1 MKNKYLLVFLL
12 LSVLGC
18 VSSVNNKKQHLKIKP
33 FDTTPLRM
41 VALDTMAYNEFLYY
55 ETVKVKIKISFTSIL
70 QVIGQENDLEKNINV
85 NRNWY
90 RDTINRNRYIDTI
103 NYFIGHV
110 DSFDVTKFNDKYFY
124 RYSTHLMK
132 GLLDKGN
139 VKVFD
144 KYQNIYADSIIIVWY
159 SELYDGW
166 DGVMGRR
173 FCLKNKDMFYDTEDM
188 TFVK

>member
-1 MKNKYLLVFLL
+1 MKNKALLILVVFTM
-12 LSVLGC
+12 LGC
-18 VSSVNNKKQHLKIKP
+18 FSSVNNKKQYSKTKP

-55 ETVKVKIKISFTSIL
+55 ETVKVKIKMSLTSIL
-70 QVIGQENDLEKNINV
+70 QAIERKNNLAKDIHV
-85 NRNWY
+85 KRNWD
-90 RDTINRNRYIDTI
+90 RDSINRNRYIDTI

-110 DSFDVTKFNDKYFY
+110 DSFDITKFNDPYFC
-124 RYSTHLMK
+124 RYSVYLMEE
-132 GLLDKGN
+132 LLDQGN
-139 VKVFD
+139 IKVFVSP
-144 KYQNIYADSIIIVWY
+144 QNIYADSIIIVRY

-173 FCLKNKDMFYDTEDM
+173 FCLKNKDMFYETEDM